1 LSPDRQTRFRKAYK
15 NALNIDIQGYGAQAK
30 LLDGNVRSF
39 RELTAASWA
48 AATCADASRS
58 PTLRWQALE
67 CRCVEERLDMALR
80 ALESERKVLQQ
91 KLQAAEQAAQ
101 QAAIDEAEEE
111 EWDSW

>member
-15 NALNIDIQGYGAQAK
+15 NALNTDVQGYGAKSK
-30 LLDGNVRSF
+30 LIDGNMRSF
-39 RELTAASWA
+39 PELTATSWA
-48 AATCADASRS
+48 AAACADTSLS

-67 CRCVEERLDMALR
+67 CRCVEERLGLALR

-91 KLQAAEQAAQ
+91 KLHAAEQAAQ